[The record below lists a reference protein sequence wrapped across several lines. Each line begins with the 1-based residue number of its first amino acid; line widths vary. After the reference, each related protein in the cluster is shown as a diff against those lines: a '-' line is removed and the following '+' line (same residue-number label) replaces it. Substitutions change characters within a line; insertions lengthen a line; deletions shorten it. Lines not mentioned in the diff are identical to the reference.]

1 MANRKHHYTV
11 RSFEGI
17 GTTFTDDNGKKLADT
32 SANIYESMLRSK
44 AFRSLKNRQKVLY
57 LICKSQYYGKRKP
70 KADYKEDDRVQD
82 DTCFYLN
89 LDLVCQ
95 YGLYTKNMRKE
106 FYGDMKELRN
116 KGFIEQVASGRG
128 TMTKSIYRF
137 ASGWKQWE
145 EN

>member
-1 MANRKHHYTV
+1 MANKKRYIAK
-11 RSFEGI
+11 SFEGV
-17 GTTFTDDNGKKLADT
+17 GTTFVDENGKKIADT

-44 AFRSLKNRQKVLY
+44 AFKTLKNRQKVLY
-57 LICKSQYYGKRKP
+57 LVCKSQYYGKRKP
-70 KADYKEDDRVQD
+70 KADYKDERVQD

-95 YGLYTKNMRKE
+95 YGLYTRNMRKE
-106 FYGDMKELRN
+106 FYGDMKELR
-116 KGFIEQVASGRG
+116 KRGFIEQVASGRG

-145 EN
+145 ES